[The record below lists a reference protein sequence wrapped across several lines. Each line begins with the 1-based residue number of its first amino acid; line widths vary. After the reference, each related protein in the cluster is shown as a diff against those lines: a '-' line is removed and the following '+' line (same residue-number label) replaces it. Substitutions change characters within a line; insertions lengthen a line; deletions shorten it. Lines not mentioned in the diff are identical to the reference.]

1 MWWKRLK
8 RWGYAVRNWPCKSSI
23 ISIWPCLLLWCAR
36 RMQWVRGPTFLN
48 DTVTLM
54 LVVSA
59 SICSTRVHPRFHTC
73 PSSPSMHHIK
83 RCERFVSKGAS
94 TISMLVYQRAH
105 TITGPSTHPIW
116 KEHIS
121 RIATAKQ
128 LIFLHLHN
136 LHMLNREVRSLRSA
150 VYLSIIYIWRPTP
163 APNSSP
169 SIACARGMVM
179 AAPGLTGAFYLH

>member
-1 MWWKRLK
+1 M
-8 RWGYAVRNWPCKSSI
+8 
-23 ISIWPCLLLWCAR
+23 LLWKQIFHISWWGAL
-36 RMQWVRGPTFLN
+36 RGWMGKCEIADVPELNRYWQIQPTW
-48 DTVTLM
+48 D
-54 LVVSA
+54 
-59 SICSTRVHPRFHTC
+59 CSTRVHPRFHTC
-73 PSSPSMHHIK
+73 PSSPSMHPIK

-105 TITGPSTHPIW
+105 TIAGPSTHPIW
-116 KEHIS
+116 KENIS

-136 LHMLNREVRSLRSA
+136 LHMPNREVRSLRSA

-169 SIACARGMVM
+169 SIVYARGMVM